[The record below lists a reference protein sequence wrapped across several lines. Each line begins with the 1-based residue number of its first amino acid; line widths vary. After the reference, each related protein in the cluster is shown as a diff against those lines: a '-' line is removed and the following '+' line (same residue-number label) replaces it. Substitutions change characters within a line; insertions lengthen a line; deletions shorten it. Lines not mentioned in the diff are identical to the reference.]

1 MDHYELSI
9 SRGVILFID
18 SNKSQI
24 NHKGNVITHALASY
38 HAVSVS
44 EVLQLQYSVAITKV
58 FLLTSDIIISCSS
71 AELIPR

>member
-1 MDHYELSI
+1 MDHHELSI

-24 NHKGNVITHALASY
+24 NHKGNMITYPLASY

-44 EVLQLQYSVAITKV
+44 EVLQLQYSVALTIV
-58 FLLTSDIIISCSS
+58 FLLTSDIIISCTS